1 MVDEIHL
8 LNDETRGATVEAVIS
23 RMKLVITHLHS
34 NKHDM
39 LRIVAVSATMS
50 NFNDVSLS
58 QQPLFK
64 TLFGTML
71 KIRYYYY
78 YQNMLLPFGV
88 VIGMFRRAQL
98 FVCRKNNYGNVL
110 LYAFVAMWQ

>member
-78 YQNMLLPFGV
+78 QNMFLPFGV

-98 FVCRKNNYGNVL
+98 KPML
-110 LYAFVAMWQ
+110 